1 MRQKKTGRRAS
12 LEERARAQEL
22 VDLYRLAEQSPGRR
36 HCLNPESPPEE
47 QEFFCANVDALLDA
61 LEGFA
66 EHGTFECIE
75 AVEFEI
81 LDIHFAVKDLREN
94 GLTREDAVAK
104 VAEKYHKSFRQIERE
119 LKHVTEVWPV
129 WIQNGQTQAEW
140 EKAHPG
146 PNDKG

>member
-36 HCLNPESPPEE
+36 HCLNPESPPDE
-47 QEFFCANVDALLDA
+47 QEFFYAKVEELLGA
-61 LEGFA
+61 LESFA
-66 EHGTFECIE
+66 KHGTFECIE

-81 LDIHFAVKDLREN
+81 LDIHFAVKDLRKN
-94 GLTREDAVAK
+94 GLTREEAVAK
-104 VAEKYHKSFRQIERE
+104 VAEKYHKSFRQVERE
-119 LKHVTEVWPV
+119 LKRVTEVWPV